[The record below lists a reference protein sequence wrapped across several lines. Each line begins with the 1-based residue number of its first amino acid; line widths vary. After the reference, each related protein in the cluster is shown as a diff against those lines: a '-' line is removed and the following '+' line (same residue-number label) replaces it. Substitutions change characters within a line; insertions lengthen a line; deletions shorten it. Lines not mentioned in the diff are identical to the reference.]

1 MGMTKSVK
9 NMVRKGMY
17 SWEINVNI
25 HDKCT
30 CISLHDVTG
39 DTKRWMDI
47 IFVMH
52 SRRQQSWRYGPACW
66 ACGTTMSCDIVHKK
80 RTGPMHIKAEHR
92 YSYLTRTNEYYG
104 SETHSSR
111 SCTQYDVHT
120 YPYTSRYRP
129 HKKGKGLPFVI
140 MHTRRQQLWRYWP
153 ARWACATYYYV
164 IVHKKRTG
172 PVHIKAKH
180 RYSYLTR
187 TNTMSAYSLFLPAT
201 ELGRDRHTDLAGM
214 TR

>member
-1 MGMTKSVK
+1 
-9 NMVRKGMY
+9 
-17 SWEINVNI
+17 
-25 HDKCT
+25 
-30 CISLHDVTG
+30 
-39 DTKRWMDI
+39 
-47 IFVMH
+47 
-52 SRRQQSWRYGPACW
+52 
-66 ACGTTMSCDIVHKK
+66 MSCDIVHKK

-129 HKKGKGLPFVI
+129 HKKREGSPFCNNAYTTTAV
-140 MHTRRQQLWRYWP
+140 MEVLTCLLSMCYLLN
-153 ARWACATYYYV
+153 V